1 MNQRTRKRILAI
13 YDLILSLGAI
23 YTGVLMI
30 NSNSGIF
37 AEYPKEW
44 LTILPFKSWV
54 IPGIIAIAV
63 FGIGNIISAVFS
75 FTKESNKS
83 WAMSIAMGVIFFVF
97 TVAQV
102 IILGEWYMATIQF
115 FILSI
120 IQICLS
126 VYVRFGHRRN
136 QKSLTVGRN

>member
-23 YTGVLMI
+23 YAGVLMI

-54 IPGIIAIAV
+54 IPGIIAIAL
-63 FGIGNIISAVFS
+63 FGVGNIISAEFS

-83 WAMSIAMGVIFFVF
+83 WSASVIMGGIFFLG
-97 TVAQV
+97 TIAQV
-102 IILGEWYMATIQF
+102 IILGEWYMATVQF
-115 FILSI
+115 FIMSI

-126 VYVRFGHRRN
+126 IYVFLGHRRN
-136 QKSLTVGRN
+136 KKSLTVGRN